1 MITKIF
7 TGKWSSYVS
16 GAVIAFFF
24 VLALYILNS
33 PTGLSDAYIMIS
45 GYCEE
50 SLHARKVIE
59 PPFLDWQTGFLIGI
73 FIGAIIAAVV
83 GGEWKLRMIPESGKS
98 VIASAG
104 TTVLTGLGGGFLVML
119 GLQIAGDSFLGQWA
133 GAIQLSTGSWIFF
146 ASLIVWGTVF
156 TAILSAKFGKSG
168 SGGGEKE
175 KEAKEK
181 KKG

>member
-1 MITKIF
+1 MLTKIF

-24 VLALYILNS
+24 VLALYILDS

-45 GYCEE
+45 EYCEE
-50 SLHARKVIE
+50 SIYSRKVLE

-73 FIGAIIAAVV
+73 FIGAIVAAVL

-98 VIASAG
+98 LIASAG
-104 TTVLTGLGGGFLVML
+104 TTVLTGVIGGFLVML

-146 ASLIVWGTVF
+146 ASLLIWGTVF

-168 SGGGEKE
+168 KESGGGEK
-175 KEAKEK
+175 KDAKEK
-181 KKG
+181 K